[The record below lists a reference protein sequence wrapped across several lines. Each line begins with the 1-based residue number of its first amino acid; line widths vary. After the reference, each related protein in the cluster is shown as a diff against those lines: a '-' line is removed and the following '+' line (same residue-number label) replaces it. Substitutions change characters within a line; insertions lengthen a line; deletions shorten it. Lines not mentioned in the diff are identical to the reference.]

1 MKEIPHEV
9 TLSLAKPRKPEAD
22 RITYRKVALVET
34 TSCEQKD
41 MAEKQTFLTG
51 MDGWAVLT

>member
-22 RITYRKVALVET
+22 RITYRKVASVET
-34 TSCEQKD
+34 ASLHVS
-41 MAEKQTFLTG
+41 EKTWRKSRPF
-51 MDGWAVLT
+51 